1 MVSHLHNSIVIRGNS
16 ITVLFY
22 GLPAK
27 LPTILDSFLPVA
39 ITSDYIRVVGSHTV
53 KGRTRAV

>member
-39 ITSDYIRVVGSHTV
+39 TTSDYIRVVGWGWWGATQ
-53 KGRTRAV
+53 